1 MRYRNKMTYSPNMK
15 FIILF
20 FAFTVSIDIIAQD
33 PSDAAKHIGTGIVI
47 GVAGGY
53 AAHKIFDGQRGW
65 KWAGA
70 VGSSLAAG
78 LAKEAVYDQSKG
90 YEWETK
96 DVLYTTLGGVLAGM
110 AINILTDNSRRRSGG
125 GKSCGCLVAQLDTT
139 NQIQLPFFVENGTR
153 DLTSEL
159 QAAYLLK

>member
-1 MRYRNKMTYSPNMK
+1 MK
-15 FIILF
+15 IIILF
-20 FAFTVSIDIIAQD
+20 FAFILSININAQD
-33 PSDAAKHIGTGIVI
+33 PGDAAKHIGAGVVI

-53 AAHKIFDGQRGW
+53 AAHKISNGQRGW

-78 LAKEAVYDQSKG
+78 LAKEAIYDQSKG

-110 AINILTDNSRRRSGG
+110 AIDILTDNSRRRSGG
-125 GKSCGCLVAQLDTT
+125 GRSCGCLVAQLDAHKV
-139 NQIQLPFFVENGTR
+139 QLPKFVKNGTG
-153 DLTSEL
+153 DITSEL
-159 QAAYLLK
+159 QAAYLLE